1 MSCFGIHHLFIIMV
15 KLLFEDASAGISVNG
30 GQSKQFR
37 IMRGVRQGC
46 LLAPY
51 LFLLMQEV
59 LNLLAKKAEAEGK
72 MKGIRLLDSD

>member
-1 MSCFGIHHLFIIMV
+1 MV